1 MKLFLNLIILFLL
14 TNKSHA
20 QCKDVYGN
28 DAECPTTQ
36 DSMLIYENS
45 LKVYQF
51 YENNNHYKKIKTTKI
66 TTLKDFKKCF
76 YKLDSAYQAFKEI
89 WVIRERYL
97 KGENVN
103 MMEKGILLP
112 ADGKNIPMNEYYDKI
127 DDYRFYQRE
136 LECGILNIK
145 SPFPVYDI
153 RISPL
158 YINVYRNLNKKS
170 DYNGD
175 EVEIALYIPV
185 TVKPVA
191 LLTKDETE
199 ARTKILKGTFLS
211 VTPKKTITTP
221 QIDTILPNIT
231 TDSIEQKYKEELK
244 TETKKD
250 TIKFKAKVVKK
261 IHKPNYFVGLSYDA
275 EPIFVSN
282 GVTYSIIG
290 LKKGRTFFKI
300 PKNLYGEYAIQAF
313 AKIILNDDTE
323 LCKILK
329 SKFGNYVNK
338 IVAEN
343 YETKF

>member
-1 MKLFLNLIILFLL
+1 MKLFLNLIILLLL
-14 TNKSHA
+14 TNQSYA

-28 DAECPTTQ
+28 ETECPTSQ

-51 YENNNHYKKIKTTKI
+51 YENNSYYKKIKTTKI
-66 TTLKDFKKCF
+66 TTLKEFKKCF

-89 WVIRERYL
+89 WLIRERYL
-97 KGENVN
+97 RGENVN
-103 MMEKGILLP
+103 MMDKGILLP
-112 ADGKNIPMNEYYDKI
+112 PDGKNIPMNEYYDKI

-136 LECGILNIK
+136 LECGILNTS

-175 EVEIALYIPV
+175 DVEVALYIPV
-185 TVKPVA
+185 AVKPVA
-191 LLTKDETE
+191 LLTKEE
-199 ARTKILKGTFLS
+199 ATTRTKILNGTFLN
-211 VTPKKTITTP
+211 VIPKKNTTTP

-231 TDSIEQKYKEELK
+231 TDSIEQKYKQELK
-244 TETKKD
+244 TEMKKD

-261 IHKPNYFVGLSYDA
+261 IQKPNYFMTLSSDA

-282 GVTYSIIG
+282 GLTYSIIG
-290 LKKGRTFFKI
+290 FKKGRTFFKI

-313 AKIILNDDTE
+313 AKIVLNDDIE

-329 SKFGNYVNK
+329 SKFGNYINK